1 MLLIMLSLMNDTFQ
15 LDFFFFLMHF
25 GLLLTCI
32 DSVFPYYVTV
42 FSAYDCNYSRNLF
55 IVI

>member
-15 LDFFFFLMHF
+15 LDFFFFFMHF